1 MQPERKEQ
9 LVMTTEFFRICLY
22 RRTSFTLLSAM
33 ASKPQCPWCGSE
45 RQSPTILVVLTSPG
59 PEEHFYAPGRHACI
73 ARGIQFIFAKSL
85 KVLKFGGFFFFLVLL
100 GTGQTLK
107 IIK

>member
-1 MQPERKEQ
+1 M
-9 LVMTTEFFRICLY
+9 
-22 RRTSFTLLSAM
+22 
-33 ASKPQCPWCGSE
+33 
-45 RQSPTILVVLTSPG
+45 VLISPG

-85 KVLKFGGFFFFLVLL
+85 KVLKFGGVFFLVLL